1 MNNSNMSA
9 GVLIIVGLVAVNFFY
24 LSDLFITRTS
34 EPGIVIGW
42 KSAVAIGFSNLLA
55 LAGLWR
61 VTRGNR
67 GD

>member
-1 MNNSNMSA
+1 MSA
-9 GVLIIVGLVAVNFFY
+9 GVLIFDGLAAVNFFY
-24 LSDLFITRTS
+24 LSDLFITRTG

-61 VTRGNR
+61 VTWGNR
-67 GD
+67 GG